1 MSFLAFRGN
10 SHLRTDRSQ
19 PGFTSWFT
27 AGRFLMNT
35 LLSDEV
41 SVKSVN
47 RNTDVLVGFPMN
59 CYPASEQRISEIER
73 GRSCNAVVALPT
85 GGLLTAGDSI
95 LFALS
100 NSRAGQQPSFVKG
113 GDSVLVLL
121 TSVTNLE
128 SIDPITGQSLVE
140 LSWDPLGQTLPTPS
154 ATKRVAKRRTAQE
167 IA

>member
-1 MSFLAFRGN
+1 M
-10 SHLRTDRSQ
+10 
-19 PGFTSWFT
+19 
-27 AGRFLMNT
+27 
-35 LLSDEV
+35 
-41 SVKSVN
+41 
-47 RNTDVLVGFPMN
+47 
-59 CYPASEQRISEIER
+59 
-73 GRSCNAVVALPT
+73 VALPT
-85 GGLLTAGDSI
+85 GGTLTAGDSI

-121 TSVTNLE
+121 TDVMNLE
-128 SIDPITGQSLVE
+128 SIDPITGQALFQ